1 MTHHSDAQIGDISRM
16 AQQLRVDV
24 LEMVYGAGSGHIGG
38 AFSAAEIVAALYFG
52 HLRVDPVRPSWP
64 DRDRFILSKGH
75 ASALLY
81 AALAR
86 RGFFPVAELTTFRH
100 LGSRLNGHPDR
111 KVPGVEA
118 VAGPLGHGVALG
130 AGMALALRMEVT
142 KPSAMSAP
150 SARASRA
157 RVYVLL
163 GDGELNA
170 GVIWEG
176 AMTAAKYRLGNLVAI
191 VDCNGIQQTGATADV
206 MPMEPLA
213 DKWRAFGWHVDEID
227 GHNVADILASL
238 DRADHVHA
246 RPTLLIARTT
256 KGMGV
261 GFMEYDHRYH
271 GGALTAD
278 EYERAKFELE
288 NGLRTWSN

>member
-1 MTHHSDAQIGDISRM
+1 MSHHEDAEIHEISRM
-16 AQQLRVDV
+16 AQQLRLDV
-24 LEMVYGAGSGHIGG
+24 LGMVYGATSGHIGG
-38 AFSAAEIVAALYFG
+38 AFSAAEIVASLYFG
-52 HLRVDPVRPSWP
+52 HLRVDHLRPEWP

-86 RGFFPVAELTTFRH
+86 RGFFPVAELPTFRH

-111 KVPGVEA
+111 KVPGVEV
-118 VAGPLGHGVALG
+118 VAGPLGHGIALG
-130 AGMALALRMEVT
+130 TGMALALRMGVK

-150 SARASRA
+150 SSSASRA

-163 GDGELNA
+163 GDGEMNA

-176 AMTAAKYRLGNLVAI
+176 AMAAAKYRLGNMVAI

-213 DKWRAFGWHVDEID
+213 DKWRAFGWHVDEMD
-227 GHNVADILASL
+227 GQNVADILGAL

-246 RPTLLIARTT
+246 QPTMLIARTT
-256 KGMGV
+256 KGSGV

-278 EYERAKFELE
+278 EYERAKAELE
-288 NGLRTWSN
+288 NGLRSWSN

>member
-1 MTHHSDAQIGDISRM
+1 MTYHSDEEVRHISAM
-16 AQQLRVDV
+16 AQQLRLDV
-24 LEMVYGAGSGHIGG
+24 LGMVYGAGSGHLGG
-38 AFSAAEIVAALYFG
+38 AFSAAEIVASLYFG
-52 HLRVDPVRPSWP
+52 HLQVDPDRPDWP
-64 DRDRFILSKGH
+64 ERDRFILSKGH

-86 RGFFPVAELTTFRH
+86 RGFFDPGELPTFRH
-100 LGSRLNGHPDR
+100 LGSRLNGHPDL
-111 KVPGVEA
+111 KIPGVEA

-130 AGMALALRMEVT
+130 TGMALALAMGVA
-142 KPSAMSAP
+142 KPAARTAP

-170 GVIWEG
+170 GVVWEG
-176 AMTAAKYRLGNLVAI
+176 AMAAAKYRLGNLVAI
-191 VDCNGIQQTGATADV
+191 VDMNGIQQTGATADV

-213 DKWRAFGWHVDEID
+213 DRWRAFGWHVDEID
-227 GHNVADILASL
+227 GHSVAGVLAGL
-238 DRADHVHA
+238 DRADSIHA
-246 RPTLLIARTT
+246 RPTVLLARTV
-256 KGMGV
+256 KGRGV

-278 EYERAKFELE
+278 EYARASAELQE
-288 NGLRTWSN
+288 GLHAWSN

>member
-1 MTHHSDAQIGDISRM
+1 MTHYSDTQVRDISRM

-24 LEMVYGAGSGHIGG
+24 LEMVYGAKSGHLGG
-38 AFSAAEIVAALYFG
+38 AFSAAEIIASLYFG
-52 HLRVDPVRPSWP
+52 HLRVDPLQPEWP

-75 ASALLY
+75 ASAMLY
-81 AALAR
+81 AALSR
-86 RGFFPVAELTTFRH
+86 RGFFPVDELSTFRH

-111 KVPGVEA
+111 KVPGVEV

-130 AGMALALRMEVT
+130 AGMALALRMDSK

-150 SARASRA
+150 SAKASRA

-163 GDGELNA
+163 GDGEQNA

-176 AMTAAKYRLGNLVAI
+176 AMAAAKYRLGNLVAI

-213 DKWRAFGWHVDEID
+213 DKWRAFGWHVDEMD

-278 EYERAKFELE
+278 EYERAKVELE
-288 NGLRTWSN
+288 NGLRAWSN